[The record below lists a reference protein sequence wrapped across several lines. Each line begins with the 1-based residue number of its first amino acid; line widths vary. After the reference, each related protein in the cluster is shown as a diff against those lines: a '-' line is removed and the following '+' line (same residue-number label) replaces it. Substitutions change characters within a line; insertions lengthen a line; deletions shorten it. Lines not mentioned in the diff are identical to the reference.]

1 MSPQD
6 RPLGPA
12 VTPIVT
18 LGAVSRPGKSKAEEC
33 GRTLT
38 TLCLGVR
45 FGVSKKNFSC
55 FILGVVSLSSFIS
68 VPDPLPWIISPCDYP
83 FNRKR
88 RRHLSSHHILDPFF
102 CLC

>member
-12 VTPIVT
+12 ATPIVT

-45 FGVSKKNFSC
+45 FGVSKKNFSS

-68 VPDPLPWIISPCDYP
+68 VPCLGSSLLVIILLLSFSVDLSPYEKNCD
-83 FNRKR
+83 
-88 RRHLSSHHILDPFF
+88 
-102 CLC
+102 